1 MKLLPD
7 RPWRWLLIGI
17 ATALVTGASRA
28 AGIPSE
34 ALFAGLVVGLV
45 YALASRVPL
54 APARPTIVA
63 AQVGIGIALGAYF
76 QLGPLLSLGG
86 RWIAVA
92 LAVLGT
98 LAASLAA
105 GLLVSALTGLDR
117 PTALLGLVAGG
128 AAGIVTMSDE
138 LGADARLV
146 AFMQYVRVF
155 VVVASAPLLVVLL
168 LDEGSSGGAL
178 ADREAG
184 VLADLGFTFVACAG
198 GLALARVVRVPAASL
213 LAPMAV
219 AAALTLSGVAA
230 GAELPRLLQ
239 DVAFAV
245 IGLQVGLRFTRAT
258 LRHARRLLTAVL
270 AGVIAVILACAG
282 LAALLAVLAGVSF
295 LDAYLATT
303 PGGIYAVLATAVDS
317 GADPSFVLAVQAL
330 RLVVMVAAAP
340 PLVRLLAARE

>member
-1 MKLLPD
+1 MTLVPD
-7 RPWRWLLIGI
+7 HLRRWLVIGL
-17 ATALVTGASRA
+17 ATALVTGASGA

-34 ALFAGLVVGLV
+34 ALFAGLLVGLV
-45 YALASRVPL
+45 YALSSSVTL
-54 APARPTIVA
+54 APARRVVVA
-63 AQVGIGIALGAYF
+63 AQVGVGVALGAYF
-76 QLGPLLSLGG
+76 QLGPLVSLGE
-86 RWIAVA
+86 RWVAVA

-105 GLLVSALTGLDR
+105 GLLVSAITGLDR

-146 AFMQYVRVF
+146 AFMQYVRVL

-168 LDEGSSGGAL
+168 LDEGRAGRELAGG
-178 ADREAG
+178 DAG
-184 VLADLGFTFVACAG
+184 LLADLAFTVVACTG
-198 GLALARVVRVPAASL
+198 GLLLARVVRVPAASL
-213 LAPMAV
+213 LAPLTV

-239 DVAFAV
+239 DMAFAV

-258 LRHARRLLTAVL
+258 LRHARRLLSAVL
-270 AGVIAVILACAG
+270 AAVIAVVAACAG
-282 LAALLAVLAGVSF
+282 LAGLLAALAGVSF

-317 GADPSFVLAVQAL
+317 GADSSFVLAVQAL